1 MTIHTKTALL
11 CLLGAVATTAWLSF
25 AVAQPQPPPAC
36 RRRCGDV
43 DIPYP
48 FGLNGD
54 APGCALG
61 HGTYGFNISCNDTGN
76 GVYKP
81 FIWDVELLGVL
92 LPEGQARIL
101 MSISSY
107 CYNPATG
114 AMDGPENNTWALD
127 FTSSPYRFSHT
138 GNVFTAIGCRTLAY
152 IGGDNVD
159 ADVGS
164 LTTGCVATCRLQ
176 AGNLTVTDDDVGAC
190 SGIGCCRTSIPVGL
204 QYYYVWFDDRFNTT
218 AIHNVSR
225 CSYAALMEKSSASW
239 FRFTPAYVT
248 SSAFNDTFNGQ
259 VPLLLDW
266 AIGNETCE
274 QARRASPESYA
285 CRSRNSECFDS
296 PSGLGYI
303 CNCSKGFRGN
313 PYLHPEDPSSCQDID
328 ECTDQNMNNNCH
340 GICRNTLG
348 GFECICPAG
357 TRGNASVG
365 QCQKVLTHG
374 VLLAIGICS
383 STVVGLLIF
392 LGIEWIKYKRRLVRQ
407 DLMNKRDAYFRQH
420 GGQLLLDMMKLENQV
435 SFKLY
440 DREEIELATNNFRE
454 SAILGQGGQGTVYKG
469 FDLDPE
475 NNPVAIKRCKG
486 IDANRRMEFGQ
497 ELLILSRVRH
507 EYIVKLLGCCLQFEV
522 PVLVYEFVPNKTLH
536 YLIHGQSDAS
546 TRTLDIRLEIA
557 AQSAEALAYLHSLD
571 HPIFHGDVKSANIL
585 IGDKFTAK
593 VSDFGCSIFRAAAD
607 ENINVVK
614 GTIGYLDPE
623 YLMTFQLTD
632 KSDVYSFGILL
643 LELLTRRKPL
653 SNEVSLASLFQDAM
667 KKGNIDHH
675 IDKEILHEDN
685 MELLYE
691 FACLASQC
699 LVMDSENRPA
709 MSHVADIL
717 RQLADTASQQH
728 TGTLQGIRSLRLLG
742 NSSGSISEPCYS
754 PVKTM
759 EYDSRKTSMGI
770 EFAR

>member
-1 MTIHTKTALL
+1 MPFVHGKTALL
-11 CLLGAVATTAWLSF
+11 FLTVATAAWLS
-25 AVAQPQPPPAC
+25 AVDANAQPC

-48 FGLNGD
+48 FGID
-54 APGCALG
+54 EAPGCSLG
-61 HGTYGFNISCNDTGN
+61 YGTYGFNISCNDTGN

-81 FIWDVELLGVL
+81 FIWNVELLDVSL
-92 LPEGQARIL
+92 LEGQVRIL

-107 CYNPATG
+107 CYNPTTR
-114 AMDGPENNTWALD
+114 AMDDPGNTWELD

-138 GNVFTAIGCRTLAY
+138 GNMFTVIGCRTLAY
-152 IGGDNVD
+152 IGGDNFD

-164 LTTGCVATCRLQ
+164 LTTGCVATCRQGDL
-176 AGNLTVTDDDVGAC
+176 ADLTDGAC
-190 SGIGCCRTSIPVGL
+190 SGIGCCQTSIPMGL

-218 AIHNVSR
+218 NIHNTSR
-225 CSYAALMEKSSASW
+225 CSYAALMEKSSSS
-239 FRFTPAYVT
+239 FRFSTNYLT
-248 SSAFNDTFNGQ
+248 SSAFNDSFNGQ

-274 QARRASPESYA
+274 QARRKSPESYA

-313 PYLHPEDPSSCQDID
+313 PYLQPADPNSCQDID
-328 ECTDQNMNNNCH
+328 ECMDQNINNLCH

-348 GFECICPAG
+348 GFECICPPG

-383 STVVGLLIF
+383 SAFLGLLLF
-392 LGIEWIKYKRRLVRQ
+392 LGIEWIKYKRRIIRQ
-407 DLMNKRDAYFRQH
+407 DLMDKRDAYFRQN
-420 GGQLLLDMMKLENQV
+420 GGQLLIDMMKLESHI

-440 DREEIELATNNFRE
+440 DREEIESATNNFKE
-454 SAILGQGGQGTVYKG
+454 SGILGQGGQGTVYKG
-469 FDLDPE
+469 YGLDPN

-486 IDANRRMEFGQ
+486 FDENRRMEFGQ

-522 PVLVYEFVPNKTLH
+522 PVLVYEFVPNKTVH
-536 YLIHGQSDAS
+536 YLIHGQSEPS
-546 TRTLDIRLEIA
+546 IRTLQIRLEIA
-557 AQSAEALAYLHSLD
+557 AQSAEALAFLHSLD

-585 IGDKFTAK
+585 IGDRFIAK
-593 VSDFGCSIFRAAAD
+593 VSDFGCSMFRAAAD
-607 ENINVVK
+607 ENANVVK

-623 YLMTFQLTD
+623 YLFNFQLTD
-632 KSDVYSFGILL
+632 KSDVYSFGVVL

-653 SNEVSLASLFQDAM
+653 SNEVSLASVFQEAM
-667 KKGNIDHH
+667 RKGNLHQLIDR
-675 IDKEILHEDN
+675 EILHEDN
-685 MELLYE
+685 MEVLYE
-691 FACLASQC
+691 FAELASQC
-699 LVMDSENRPA
+699 LAMDGENRPA
-709 MSHVADIL
+709 MSSVAEIL
-717 RQLADTASQQH
+717 WRLADATSQQH
-728 TGTLQGIRSLRLLG
+728 TGTLEGIGIGSLRLLG
-742 NSSGSISEPCYS
+742 NSIASISESSYF
-754 PVKTM
+754 PVETTD
-759 EYDSRKTSMGI
+759 YDTRKTSMSV

>member
-1 MTIHTKTALL
+1 MRFVHRKTALL
-11 CLLGAVATTAWLSF
+11 CVSVATAAWLSF
-25 AVAQPQPPPAC
+25 AVTHAQPPC
-36 RRRCGDV
+36 RRKCGDV

-48 FGLNGD
+48 FGLNDDD

-61 HGTYGFNISCNDTGN
+61 GHGSGGAGTYGFNISCNDTGN

-81 FIWDVELLGVL
+81 FIWDVELLGVS
-92 LPEGQARIL
+92 LPDAQVRIL

-107 CYNPATG
+107 CYNPATA
-114 AMDGPENNTWALD
+114 AMDDPENTWALD

-164 LTTGCVATCRLQ
+164 LTTGCVATCRPSDL
-176 AGNLTVTDDDVGAC
+176 ATNLTNDDGDSGAAC
-190 SGIGCCRTSIPVGL
+190 SGIGCCQTSIPMGL

-218 AIHNVSR
+218 GIHNVSR
-225 CSYAALMEKSSASW
+225 CSYAALMEKSPSSP
-239 FRFTPAYVT
+239 FRFSPAYVT
-248 SSAFNDTFNGQ
+248 SSAFNDSFNGQ

-274 QARRASPESYA
+274 QTRRTSPESYA

-296 PSGLGYI
+296 PSGPGYI

-313 PYLHPEDPSSCQDID
+313 PYLHPQDPNSCQDID
-328 ECTDQNMNNNCH
+328 ECTDQNIKNNCH

-348 GFECICPAG
+348 GFECFCPPG

-374 VLLAIGICS
+374 VLVAIGICAS
-383 STVVGLLIF
+383 AFLGLLIF
-392 LGIEWIKYKRRLVRQ
+392 LGIEWIKYKRRMVRQ

-420 GGQLLLDMMKLENQV
+420 GGQLLLDMMKLESQV

-440 DREEIELATNNFRE
+440 DREEIESATNNFKE

-469 FDLDPE
+469 YDLDPD
-475 NNPVAIKRCKG
+475 NNLVAIKRCKG
-486 IDANRRMEFGQ
+486 IDENRRMEFGQ

-546 TRTLDIRLEIA
+546 IRTLDIRLEIA

-607 ENINVVK
+607 ENVNVVK

-623 YLMTFQLTD
+623 YLLTFQLTD
-632 KSDVYSFGILL
+632 KSDVYSFGVLL

-653 SNEVSLASLFQDAM
+653 SNETSNEPRGRDTSAIGTCGIATTHWHTR
-667 KKGNIDHH
+667 GY
-675 IDKEILHEDN
+675 
-685 MELLYE
+685 LLTQIIGKLK
-691 FACLASQC
+691 C
-699 LVMDSENRPA
+699 
-709 MSHVADIL
+709 
-717 RQLADTASQQH
+717 
-728 TGTLQGIRSLRLLG
+728 
-742 NSSGSISEPCYS
+742 
-754 PVKTM
+754 
-759 EYDSRKTSMGI
+759 
-770 EFAR
+770 